1 MDSPEYH
8 RRRMS
13 KDSGRCSLTPSIDND
28 PQRRFSVE
36 STQYRKIS
44 VDSCISKDQTE
55 RNSSPNLWDSDGSET
70 PTIKDGASSPAVMRF
85 WKNAAG
91 ADEEEGEQVEENDE
105 NNLGKSC
112 EPAWKSEAL
121 EGDLT
126 EFPSIRDKIANMEDV
141 GKTIGIFN
149 VPDVKSKMK
158 TQTAPAAGWM
168 EARSKLQTQ
177 LDSLIAKTS
186 AKISKYGSVHAQE
199 PKVVVKEKTPEQED
213 EGAEDQNKRSELIS
227 LVKSVANEIQRS
239 FSAKNILDD
248 KDENEMDENNNE
260 EACTNN
266 NKLQYIQPQIDMEA
280 PIDFDYLEPVPEPK
294 PTDQTETHEE
304 NTKVETLEAE
314 EGIENIKVKEESLDN
329 NVTEDKS
336 EEHEDQD
343 GVAVMESVHS
353 AARSKLSIMRRTT
366 SAKRLPSKLAAR
378 KSSSQVD
385 SLQQIKKELIDA
397 SMQVDLNE
405 KRIDL
410 DSMNDEEKLDLIVKQ
425 MSAMDSD
432 KVMEVLKHLESGVL
446 DISVPMLIPYLSL
459 QVKLD
464 MGVNIFKNLESQSKV
479 KVVKEHFIQDMIED
493 ITDIALLQEVIDR
506 TQEKINYLNS
516 LRVVDMENYFS
527 IEDDSFELPIVSSST
542 NVASKKTQDVKSKSV
557 AECKKDKEVKKV
569 EKKEEKMEEET
580 KVNEKKKSTQDIK
593 SKTVAEC
600 KKDKEVKKV

>member
-1 MDSPEYH
+1 M
-8 RRRMS
+8 
-13 KDSGRCSLTPSIDND
+13 G
-28 PQRRFSVE
+28 
-36 STQYRKIS
+36 
-44 VDSCISKDQTE
+44 
-55 RNSSPNLWDSDGSET
+55 
-70 PTIKDGASSPAVMRF
+70 
-85 WKNAAG
+85 
-91 ADEEEGEQVEENDE
+91 
-105 NNLGKSC
+105 
-112 EPAWKSEAL
+112 
-121 EGDLT
+121 
-126 EFPSIRDKIANMEDV
+126 
-141 GKTIGIFN
+141 
-149 VPDVKSKMK
+149 
-158 TQTAPAAGWM
+158 
-168 EARSKLQTQ
+168 
-177 LDSLIAKTS
+177 
-186 AKISKYGSVHAQE
+186 
-199 PKVVVKEKTPEQED
+199 
-213 EGAEDQNKRSELIS
+213 
-227 LVKSVANEIQRS
+227 
-239 FSAKNILDD
+239 
-248 KDENEMDENNNE
+248 
-260 EACTNN
+260 
-266 NKLQYIQPQIDMEA
+266 QYIQPQIDMEA
-280 PIDFDYLEPVPEPK
+280 PIDFDYLEPDPEPK
-294 PTDQTETHEE
+294 PNEPTEAHEE
-304 NTKVETLEAE
+304 NTKEETLEAE

-329 NVTEDKS
+329 KVTEDKS

-343 GVAVMESVHS
+343 GVALMESLHS

-542 NVASKKTQDVKSKSV
+542 SVASKKTQVLNDVLSHLDKLMVEGAKTQKEESKKGKDSNTKADAKVNEEKKNTQDVKSKTV

-569 EKKEEKMEEET
+569 EKKEE
-580 KVNEKKKSTQDIK
+580 EKKE
-593 SKTVAEC
+593 AG
-600 KKDKEVKKV
+600 KKEEVKKEIEKSDVRVIKSADSMEAPKIIE

>member
-1 MDSPEYH
+1 
-8 RRRMS
+8 
-13 KDSGRCSLTPSIDND
+13 
-28 PQRRFSVE
+28 
-36 STQYRKIS
+36 
-44 VDSCISKDQTE
+44 
-55 RNSSPNLWDSDGSET
+55 
-70 PTIKDGASSPAVMRF
+70 
-85 WKNAAG
+85 
-91 ADEEEGEQVEENDE
+91 
-105 NNLGKSC
+105 
-112 EPAWKSEAL
+112 
-121 EGDLT
+121 
-126 EFPSIRDKIANMEDV
+126 MEDV

-213 EGAEDQNKRSELIS
+213 EAAEDQNKRSELIS

-248 KDENEMDENNNE
+248 KDDHEMDENNNE

-280 PIDFDYLEPVPEPK
+280 PIDFDYLEPDPEPK
-294 PTDQTETHEE
+294 PHEPTETHEE
-304 NTKVETLEAE
+304 NTIEEPLEAE
-314 EGIENIKVKEESLDN
+314 KGIENIKVKEESLDN
-329 NVTEDKS
+329 KVTEDKS

-343 GVAVMESVHS
+343 GVAAMESVHS

-397 SMQVDLNE
+397 SMQVDLND

-542 NVASKKTQDVKSKSV
+542 NVASKKTQVLNDVLSHLDKLMVEGAKTQKEESKKGKDSNTKADAKVNEKKKSTQDVKSKTV

-569 EKKEEKMEEET
+569 EKKE
-580 KVNEKKKSTQDIK
+580 VKKE
-593 SKTVAEC
+593 VV
-600 KKDKEVKKV
+600 KKEEVKKEIEKSDARVITSADSREAPKIIESVEDKTTTKLEQKLETAEKCEENGTTIESQKLEEKTDDDRKSPSKERSIEPKRRKKRRLNQKSLLKLKRKKLRKMLNPK